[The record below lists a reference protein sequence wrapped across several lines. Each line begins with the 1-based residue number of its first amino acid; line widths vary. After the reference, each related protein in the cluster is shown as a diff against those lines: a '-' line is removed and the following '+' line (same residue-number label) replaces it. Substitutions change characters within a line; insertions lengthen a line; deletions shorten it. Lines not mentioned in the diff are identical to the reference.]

1 MKPSYNPAMIIL
13 LSSILLAFSVPAT
26 ARIKCWTN
34 SEGVRAC
41 GETVPPEYAQQEH
54 EELTKHGTVAEVQER
69 AKTEEELAKMEEEK
83 QRKAEERQR
92 RKEEEKHNQ
101 ILVDTFSSVEDI
113 ESARDDKIAALDTTI
128 NLTNKRKEKIQ
139 DDLDKRVKRAA
150 AQERSGKEPSEDLL
164 KSINSLQ
171 RQIKNNDEF
180 VAVKRQE
187 QEQIR
192 EQFARDIERYKKLKG
207 IE

>member
-180 VAVKRQE
+180 IAVKRQE